1 MNARAMYDIGSKY
14 AADYDSS
21 DDAWEHAI
29 SNDEWMIATL
39 RGMSIDER
47 HEAADNFGAGFAAV
61 NDISLDEPRAEVERM
76 QALYNW
82 RWPMPRSIRP
92 MSADA
97 VADAS
102 PEDDISLD
110 ELSAEVERM
119 QALYNSI
126 IYVALDAA
134 LKTAGHTYTARLN
147 DTLDVD
153 DPAQRGTPEHLA
165 LIREYETAKAQI
177 EAWKKQLK

>member
-14 AADYDSS
+14 AADYDNS

-29 SNDEWMIATL
+29 SNDELMIATL

-47 HEAADNFGAGFAAV
+47 HEAADNFGAGFADAV
-61 NDISLDEPRAEVERM
+61 ADANPEDEISLDEP
-76 QALYNW
+76 
-82 RWPMPRSIRP
+82 
-92 MSADA
+92 
-97 VADAS
+97 
-102 PEDDISLD
+102 
-110 ELSAEVERM
+110 SAEVERM

-165 LIREYETAKAQI
+165 LAREYEAAKTQI
-177 EAWKKQLK
+177 EAWKKSLSSRNGVEASPEKGI